1 MGRGSG
7 CDSTGNRDCRQ
18 LISGS
23 RRWDHY
29 QKEVADNQQRA
40 TAIINH
46 VCGQIRPSEVK
57 ARIHTSSY

>member
-18 LISGS
+18 LVSGS

-29 QKEVADNQQRA
+29 QKEAADKQP

-46 VCGQIRPSEVK
+46 ICGNFRSSEVK